1 VLHGKTAY
9 LATVHARRMF
19 ERSTA
24 RGDASRS
31 VDAPISAK
39 IALIGIDRSLD
50 ALATMALEDDDAPL
64 ELLRGQLRRV
74 LKEVEARF
82 PGGRAVVRQGLD
94 SSG

>member
-1 VLHGKTAY
+1 LSPVNAGESREGIPEADSP
-9 LATVHARRMF
+9 RRC
-19 ERSTA
+19 A
-24 RGDASRS
+24 RS

-50 ALATMALEDDDAPL
+50 ALATMALEDDDARL
-64 ELLRGQLRRV
+64 ELLRGQLRRA

-82 PGGRAVVRQGLD
+82 PGARAVVREGLD